1 MLTDADGE
9 SAVRI
14 ARTVV
19 DDFTAKKKRPEIKDY
34 PGTFLE
40 RSGAFTTLN
49 TYPENELRGCIGL
62 PLPRQPLIDALIES
76 AMSATQDPRFPP
88 LSPNEL
94 DRIVVEVTVL
104 SPLDAIKAR
113 TPKEI
118 IQQVQIGRDGLYLE
132 SGWYSGL
139 LLPQVPVEY
148 GWDVEEYLA
157 HLSMKAGM
165 AADGWTRNGV
175 RISRFSG
182 EVFHETEPRGRVVR
196 EALVK

>member
-1 MLTDADGE
+1 MFTDADGE

-19 DDFTAKKKRPEIKDY
+19 DTFTTKKKRPDLKDY
-34 PGTFLE
+34 PGMFLE
-40 RSGAFTTLN
+40 RSGAFTTLS

-88 LSPNEL
+88 LSPQEL
-94 DRIVVEVTVL
+94 DRIVVEVTIL
-104 SPLDAIKAR
+104 SPLETIKAKS
-113 TPKEI
+113 PKEI
-118 IQQVQIGRDGLYLE
+118 IQQIQIGRDGLYLE
-132 SGWYSGL
+132 SSWYSGL

-148 GWDVEEYLA
+148 NWDVEEYLA

-182 EVFHETEPRGRVVR
+182 DVFHEVEPRGQVVR

>member
-1 MLTDADGE
+1 MYSDADGE

-14 ARTVV
+14 ARQVV
-19 DDFTAKKKRPEIKDY
+19 DQFTTKRKRPVIEDY
-34 PGTFLE
+34 PITFQQN
-40 RSGAFTTLN
+40 SGAFTTLS

-62 PLPRQPLIDALIES
+62 PLPRQKLIDALIES

-88 LSPNEL
+88 LAPGEL
-94 DRIVVEVTVL
+94 DRIVVEVTIM
-104 SPLDAIKAR
+104 SPLEVIKAR
-113 TPKEI
+113 VPKDYI
-118 IQQVQIGRDGLYLE
+118 SQIQIGRDGLYLE
-132 SGWYSGL
+132 SSWYSGL

-165 AADGWTRNGV
+165 AADGWARDGV

-182 EVFHETEPRGRVVR
+182 EVFHESEPRGKVVR
-196 EALVK
+196 EALVR